1 VISASVKLKNLS
13 AWIIVIGL
21 VSFLSAGCK
30 KEQAAPADPLQASF
44 QKLRGEL
51 ANAGPQV
58 QSNMYNRVDYSLRYD
73 NYIDALMYLDAIAN
87 DPSLNEKQKK
97 AANET
102 IELLKVKAGAGGGAA
117 APKPQ

>member
-1 VISASVKLKNLS
+1 VKVKNLS
-13 AWIIVIGL
+13 AWFVVLIGL
-21 VSFLSAGCK
+21 VSLLGASCK

-44 QKLRGEL
+44 QKLRAEL
-51 ANAGPQV
+51 ISASPQV
-58 QSNMYNRVDYSLRYD
+58 QSNMYNRVDYSLRYE
-73 NYIDALMYLDAIAN
+73 NYVDALMYLDAIAN

-102 IELLKVKAGAGGGAA
+102 IELLKVKAGAAAGA